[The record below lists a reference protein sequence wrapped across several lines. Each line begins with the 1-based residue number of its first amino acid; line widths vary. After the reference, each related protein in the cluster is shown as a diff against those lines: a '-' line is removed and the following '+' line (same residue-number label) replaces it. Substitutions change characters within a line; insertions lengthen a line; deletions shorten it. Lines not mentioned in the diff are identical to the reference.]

1 MCVNTG
7 VVGYMISQLPGS
19 LLLSR
24 GKPRII
30 LPLMMYVPARYLLSP
45 CRRDLPLT
53 CLYLLKGFVGAFLRF
68 ACRSL
73 RTLRDSW
80 YAVFSLDYLKVSW
93 FFAFVF
99 EKRRES

>member
-1 MCVNTG
+1 MSDVQWSAGISLFYGQYPALAWHLFLRQEEELIYVCNTG

-30 LPLMMYVPARYLLSP
+30 MPLMLYVPAPYLLSP

-53 CLYLLKGFVGAFLRF
+53 
-68 ACRSL
+68 
-73 RTLRDSW
+73 
-80 YAVFSLDYLKVSW
+80 
-93 FFAFVF
+93 
-99 EKRRES
+99 